1 MIENLLAL
9 INSKYP
15 LQALDA
21 GEYSKMKVS
30 GMNFSISAYQA
41 QGLGHVSTMSAKGF
55 FGMMKMD
62 TLIIVP
68 DKKDLPLYS
77 YDWIVAMGKG
87 KLYNELYNTIVG
99 SFDASALEKVKN
111 QFTGLLD
118 FDPGK
123 HWYDDIKLPQSLFKS
138 SKDLAAL
145 EKVATAFLKT
155 FLDIKAEDTTDF
167 DLKHKKSAAYVAGLL
182 NNGGPSTDVFLKKFG
197 KEKTTALFEKVL
209 FGTGLN

>member
-87 KLYNELYNTIVG
+87 KLYNELYNTVVG
-99 SFDASALEKVKN
+99 SFDASALDEIKK
-111 QFTGLLD
+111 QFTGLTD

-123 HWYDDIKLPQSLFKS
+123 HWYDNIKLSQSLFKT
-138 SKDLAAL
+138 SKDLASLDKA
-145 EKVATAFLKT
+145 ATEFFKT
-155 FLDIKAEDTTDF
+155 FLDIKAEDTTDVA
-167 DLKHKKSAAYVAGLL
+167 LKHQKSAAYVSGLL

-197 KEKTTALFEKVL
+197 KEKTSELFEKVL
-209 FGTGLN
+209 FGTALS